1 MSFQQG
7 LSGLNAAAK
16 SLDVIGNNVAN
27 TNTVGYKQSRAEF
40 SDVYAAS
47 LSGAGSSNIG
57 LGTQV
62 AAVTQQ
68 FTQGNITASN
78 NPMDVAINGRGFFRM
93 SQNGAISYTR
103 NGQFQMDKNNF
114 IVDARGLQLTGF
126 ALNVATGVLDTSTP
140 VPIQLNTGDQTPL
153 VTGGSTST
161 PGVNGQLN
169 LDSRNAIIPV
179 YVSNAVMDAAVGS
192 VDTAV
197 TGVTA
202 VSTAPPGS
210 NAADA
215 LATLALITTA
225 ANGAATAV
233 AASPA
238 AAKTAATNA
247 AAAAIAAAT
256 TAAGLA
262 GADGASTLL
271 AATTSTAA
279 TLASTNAVGTAFDYR
294 DPTTFNQSTSL
305 AIYDQQ
311 GNPYSQTLFFKKTA
325 LNTWEVYS
333 TLTNPQGVT
342 TPAPA
347 VAPATLTPLATL
359 VFDAGGTLTGAGASV
374 TPASPV
380 ETVPVTVV
388 GGAAP
393 FVLTGTAFSFPVSF
407 TGTSQFG
414 SSFGVNALSQ
424 DGYSSGKL
432 TGTSIGPDG
441 FIKGR
446 YTNGQTKTL
455 GQVTVTNFQNPQ
467 GLQPLGNNQWGE
479 TSASGNAVPVA
490 GVPGTGSLGVLQ
502 ASAVEDSNVDL
513 TAELVNMITAQRV
526 YQANAQTVKTQDQVL
541 QTLVNLR

>member
-7 LSGLNAAAK
+7 LSGLNSASK
-16 SLDVIGNNVAN
+16 TLDVIGNNVAN
-27 TNTVGYKQSRAEF
+27 TNTIGYKQSRAEF

-78 NPMDVAINGRGFFRM
+78 NPMDVAINGRGFFRL

-126 ALNVATGVLDTSTP
+126 ALNATTGVLDTSTP
-140 VPIQLNTGDQTPL
+140 VALKLNNGDQTPL
-153 VTGGSTST
+153 RTGGATSS
-161 PGVNGQLN
+161 PGVNAQLN

-179 YVSNAVMDAAVGS
+179 A
-192 VDTAV
+192 
-197 TGVTA
+197 TGF
-202 VSTAPPGS
+202 
-210 NAADA
+210 N
-215 LATLALITTA
+215 
-225 ANGAATAV
+225 
-233 AASPA
+233 
-238 AAKTAATNA
+238 
-247 AAAAIAAAT
+247 
-256 TAAGLA
+256 
-262 GADGASTLL
+262 
-271 AATTSTAA
+271 
-279 TLASTNAVGTAFDYR
+279 YQ
-294 DPTTFNQSTSL
+294 DPTTFTQSTSL
-305 AIYDQQ
+305 AIYDEQ
-311 GNPYSQTLFFKKTA
+311 GNPYSQTLYFKKIA
-325 LNTWEVYS
+325 INSWEVYS
-333 TLTNPQGVT
+333 TLTNSQGVT
-342 TPAPA
+342 SPLPPPAA
-347 VAPATLTPLATL
+347 QSLVTTLGFNST
-359 VFDAGGTLTGAGASV
+359 GTLTSGGIATATMPGAPFALSGAGF
-374 TPASPV
+374 TYPI
-380 ETVPVTVV
+380 
-388 GGAAP
+388 
-393 FVLTGTAFSFPVSF
+393 SF

-414 SSFGVNALSQ
+414 ASFGVNALSQ
-424 DGYSSGKL
+424 DGYASGKL

-526 YQANAQTVKTQDQVL
+526 YQANAQTIKTQDSVL

>member
-7 LSGLNAAAK
+7 LSGLNAASK

-27 TNTVGYKQSRAEF
+27 TTTVGYKQSRAEF

-47 LSGAGSSNIG
+47 LSGGGSSNIG
-57 LGTQV
+57 LGTQL

-103 NGQFQMDKNNF
+103 NGQFQVDKNNY

-126 ALNVATGVLDTSTP
+126 ALNATTGVLDTSTP
-140 VPIQLNTGDQTPL
+140 VPLQLNTGDQTPL
-153 VTGGSTST
+153 RTGGATT
-161 PGVNGQLN
+161 NPGVSAQLN
-169 LDSRNAIIPV
+169 LDSRNTIIPV
-179 YVSNAVMDAAVGS
+179 
-192 VDTAV
+192 
-197 TGVTA
+197 
-202 VSTAPPGS
+202 
-210 NAADA
+210 
-215 LATLALITTA
+215 
-225 ANGAATAV
+225 ATAF
-233 AASPA
+233 
-238 AAKTAATNA
+238 N
-247 AAAAIAAAT
+247 
-256 TAAGLA
+256 
-262 GADGASTLL
+262 
-271 AATTSTAA
+271 
-279 TLASTNAVGTAFDYR
+279 YQ

-305 AIYDQQ
+305 AIYDEQ
-311 GNPYSQTLFFKKTA
+311 GNPYSQTLYFKKTA
-325 LNTWEVYS
+325 INTWEVYS

-342 TPAPA
+342 TPLPPP
-347 VAPATLTPLATL
+347 VAQPILTTLGFNST
-359 VFDAGGTLTGAGASV
+359 GTLTSGGIATATMPGAPFALSGAGF
-374 TPASPV
+374 TY
-380 ETVPVTVV
+380 
-388 GGAAP
+388 
-393 FVLTGTAFSFPVSF
+393 PVSF

-414 SSFGVNALSQ
+414 AGFGVNALSQ

-432 TGTSIGPDG
+432 TGTSISPDG

-446 YTNGQTKTL
+446 YTNGQSKIL

-467 GLQPLGNNQWGE
+467 GLQPMGNNQWGE

-490 GVPGTGSLGVLQ
+490 GVPGSGSLGVLQ

-526 YQANAQTVKTQDQVL
+526 YQANAQTIKTQDSIM

>member
-7 LSGLNAAAK
+7 LSGLNAASK

-27 TNTVGYKQSRAEF
+27 TTTVGYKQSRAEF

-93 SQNGAISYTR
+93 SQGGSISYTR
-103 NGQFQMDKNNF
+103 NGQFQMDKNNY

-126 ALNVATGVLDTSTP
+126 ALNPITGVLDTSTP
-140 VPIQLNTGDQTPL
+140 VPIQLNTGDQPPL
-153 VTGGSTST
+153 ATGAATTS
-161 PGVNGQLN
+161 PGVLAQLN
-169 LDSRNAIIPV
+169 LDSRNPII
-179 YVSNAVMDAAVGS
+179 
-192 VDTAV
+192 
-197 TGVTA
+197 
-202 VSTAPPGS
+202 
-210 NAADA
+210 
-215 LATLALITTA
+215 
-225 ANGAATAV
+225 ATAF
-233 AASPA
+233 
-238 AAKTAATNA
+238 N
-247 AAAAIAAAT
+247 
-256 TAAGLA
+256 
-262 GADGASTLL
+262 
-271 AATTSTAA
+271 
-279 TLASTNAVGTAFDYR
+279 YQ

-325 LNTWEVYS
+325 INTWEVYS
-333 TLTNPQGVT
+333 TLTNPAGVV
-342 TPAPA
+342 TPLPPP
-347 VAPATLTPLATL
+347 VAQTLAATLTFNANGTLASTAPAAPT
-359 VFDAGGTLTGAGASV
+359 VTVPAGG
-374 TPASPV
+374 
-380 ETVPVTVV
+380 
-388 GGAAP
+388 
-393 FVLTGTAFSFPVSF
+393 FVLTGTSFSYPLSF
-407 TGTSQFG
+407 TGTSQYG
-414 SSFGVNALSQ
+414 ASFGVNALSQ

-432 TGTSIGPDG
+432 TGTSISPDG

-455 GQVTVTNFQNPQ
+455 GQVTLTNFQNPQ
-467 GLQPLGNNQWGE
+467 GLQPMGNNQWGE

-490 GVPGTGSLGVLQ
+490 GVPGSGSLGVLQ

-526 YQANAQTVKTQDQVL
+526 YQANAQTIKTQDSVM

>member
-7 LSGLNAAAK
+7 LSGLNGAAK
-16 SLDVIGNNVAN
+16 ALDVIGNNVAN
-27 TNTVGYKQSRAEF
+27 TSTVGFKQSRAEF

-47 LSGAGSSNIG
+47 LSGAGSSNVG

-93 SQNGAISYTR
+93 SQAGSISYTR

-126 ALNVATGVLDTSTP
+126 AVNATTGVLDTSTP

-153 VTGGSTST
+153 VTGGSTSN
-161 PGVNGQLN
+161 PGVNAQLN
-169 LDSRNAIIPV
+169 LDSRNDIIPS
-179 YVSNAVMDAAVGS
+179 YVSAAVMQAAVGS
-192 VDTAV
+192 VDTAASGTAL
-197 TGVTA
+197 TGAPASMATAIATA
-202 VSTAPPGS
+202 V
-210 NAADA
+210 NA
-215 LATLALITTA
+215 
-225 ANGAATAV
+225 AATAV
-233 AASPA
+233 AATPA
-238 AAKTAATNA
+238 AAKSAANA
-247 AAAAIAAAT
+247 AAAAGIAAANTEAAVGGATDATVKAAAVAATAAALAST
-256 TAAGLA
+256 TAA
-262 GADGASTLL
+262 
-271 AATTSTAA
+271 
-279 TLASTNAVGTAFDYR
+279 GTAFDYQ
-294 DPTTFNQSTSL
+294 DPTTFDQSTSL

-325 LNTWEVYS
+325 INTWDVYS
-333 TLTNPQGVT
+333 TLTNPQGLT

-359 VFDAGGTLTGAGASV
+359 VFDSSGTLTGAGSSV
-374 TPASPV
+374 TPANPT
-380 ETVPVTVV
+380 ETAPVTVV
-388 GGAAP
+388 GGTAP
-393 FVLTGTAFSFPVSF
+393 FVLTGAAFSFPVSF

-414 SSFGVNALSQ
+414 ATFGVNALSQ

-432 TGTSIGPDG
+432 TGVAIGADG
-441 FIKGR
+441 LVKGR

>member
-7 LSGLNAAAK
+7 LSGLNAASK

-27 TNTVGYKQSRAEF
+27 TTTVGYKQSRAEF

-93 SQNGAISYTR
+93 SQGGSISYTR
-103 NGQFQMDKNNF
+103 NGQFQMDKNNY

-126 ALNVATGVLDTSTP
+126 ALNTTTGVLDTSTP
-140 VPIQLNTGDQTPL
+140 VALKLDTGDQPPL
-153 VTGGSTST
+153 ATGTATTNKGISA
-161 PGVNGQLN
+161 QLN
-169 LDSRNAIIPV
+169 LDSRNSI
-179 YVSNAVMDAAVGS
+179 
-192 VDTAV
+192 
-197 TGVTA
+197 
-202 VSTAPPGS
+202 
-210 NAADA
+210 
-215 LATLALITTA
+215 
-225 ANGAATAV
+225 
-233 AASPA
+233 
-238 AAKTAATNA
+238 
-247 AAAAIAAAT
+247 IAAAF
-256 TAAGLA
+256 
-262 GADGASTLL
+262 
-271 AATTSTAA
+271 
-279 TLASTNAVGTAFDYR
+279 NYQ

-305 AIYDQQ
+305 AIYDSQ
-311 GNPYSQTLFFKKTA
+311 GNPYSQTLYFKKTA
-325 LNTWEVYS
+325 ANTWNMYS
-333 TLTNPQGVT
+333 TVTNPLGNTVSVPN
-342 TPAPA
+342 PA
-347 VAPATLTPLATL
+347 
-359 VFDAGGTLTGAGASV
+359 DQ
-374 TPASPV
+374 
-380 ETVPVTVV
+380 TVPVTTLVFGTNGTLTSSSLGTGNLTVPAAPGV
-388 GGAAP
+388 GSPAAFTVLSGAAI
-393 FVLTGTAFSFPVSF
+393 VFPVSF
-407 TGTSQFG
+407 TGTSQYG
-414 SSFGVNALSQ
+414 ASFGVNALSQ

-432 TGTSIGPDG
+432 TGTSISPDG

-446 YTNGQTKTL
+446 YTNGQTKIL

-526 YQANAQTVKTQDQVL
+526 YQANAQTIKTQDSVM

>member
-27 TNTVGYKQSRAEF
+27 STTIGYKQSRAEF

-78 NPMDVAINGRGFFRM
+78 NTMDVAINGRGFFRM
-93 SQNGAISYTR
+93 SQSGAISYTR
-103 NGQFQMDKNNF
+103 NGQFQMDKNNY

-126 ALNVATGVLDTSTP
+126 ALNATTGVLDTSTP
-140 VPIQLNTGDQTPL
+140 APLRLVTGDQPPL
-153 VTGGSTST
+153 ATGAATT
-161 PGVNGQLN
+161 NQGVSAQLN
-169 LDSRNAIIPV
+169 LDSRNSII
-179 YVSNAVMDAAVGS
+179 
-192 VDTAV
+192 
-197 TGVTA
+197 
-202 VSTAPPGS
+202 
-210 NAADA
+210 
-215 LATLALITTA
+215 ATPF
-225 ANGAATAV
+225 N
-233 AASPA
+233 
-238 AAKTAATNA
+238 
-247 AAAAIAAAT
+247 
-256 TAAGLA
+256 
-262 GADGASTLL
+262 
-271 AATTSTAA
+271 
-279 TLASTNAVGTAFDYR
+279 YQ

-305 AIYDQQ
+305 AIYDSQ
-311 GNPYSQTLFFKKTA
+311 GNPYSQTLYFKKSAT
-325 LNTWEVYS
+325 NTWDVYS
-333 TLTNPQGVT
+333 TVTNPLGNTVSVPDPTDQTVAVT
-342 TPAPA
+342 QLVFGTNGTILSGGA
-347 VAPATLTPLATL
+347 VASLTVPAAP
-359 VFDAGGTLTGAGASV
+359 GAGS
-374 TPASPV
+374 PANFITMS
-380 ETVPVTVV
+380 
-388 GGAAP
+388 GAAI
-393 FVLTGTAFSFPVSF
+393 VFPVSF
-407 TGTSQFG
+407 AGTSQYG
-414 SSFGVNALSQ
+414 ASFGVNSLSQ

-502 ASAVEDSNVDL
+502 SSAVEDSNVDL

-526 YQANAQTVKTQDQVL
+526 YQANAQTIKTQDSVM